1 VGIYIS
7 STKQYLLVVHRCVD
21 SRGIRNGAQE
31 ELFFNYVGMFIRMV
45 EKRGTACLLSND
57 IYKSMRVEKWFRHLM
72 SIAFVVPSGTK
83 GCLVREGVNTRPKIV
98 RVVSSS
104 VK

>member
-1 VGIYIS
+1 LNLKEFG
-7 STKQYLLVVHRCVD
+7 KL
-21 SRGIRNGAQE
+21 NGAQE
-31 ELFFNYVGMFIRMV
+31 ELFFKYVGTFIRMV

-72 SIAFVVPSGTK
+72 SIAFVVPFGTK
-83 GCLVREGVNTRPKIV
+83 GCLVREGADTRPKTS
-98 RVVSSS
+98 RAVSSS